1 MNCVSPDEFTLNFLL
16 KARSRM
22 KINIPLDEIHG
33 TVLKFGFCSHL
44 FVCNALIHLYAARGI
59 SGEARRVFAEMV
71 VVDVISWSGLVV
83 AHVRA
88 GELENARCVF
98 DDMPER
104 DVVTWTAM
112 ISGYSQ
118 AKCSREAL
126 DLFWE
131 MIDARVVPDEVTM
144 LSVVST
150 CANLGDLETGIATH
164 QYIDDTRFGWMIS
177 LCNALID
184 MYSKCGC
191 LIRAWQVFNK
201 MNRKSLVTW
210 NTMISTCANHGYADD
225 AIHLYQCMTN
235 SGFSPDGFTF
245 LALLV
250 AYTQKGLVDEGY
262 RVFESM
268 QRDYGIE
275 PRLEHYGYVADML
288 GRAGRLE
295 EAYRLITSMPIPSN
309 HNIWEALLAA
319 CRGYGNV
326 DMGERVVKRLLE
338 LKPEVNC
345 HAILQDIYA
354 AAGWTED
361 AKEIRQTT
369 MFNSVNS

>member
-1 MNCVSPDEFTLNFLL
+1 MNCVSADEFTLNFLL

-164 QYIDDTRFGWMIS
+164 QY
-177 LCNALID
+177 
-184 MYSKCGC
+184 
-191 LIRAWQVFNK
+191 
-201 MNRKSLVTW
+201 
-210 NTMISTCANHGYADD
+210 
-225 AIHLYQCMTN
+225 
-235 SGFSPDGFTF
+235 
-245 LALLV
+245 
-250 AYTQKGLVDEGY
+250 
-262 RVFESM
+262 
-268 QRDYGIE
+268 
-275 PRLEHYGYVADML
+275 
-288 GRAGRLE
+288 
-295 EAYRLITSMPIPSN
+295 
-309 HNIWEALLAA
+309 
-319 CRGYGNV
+319 
-326 DMGERVVKRLLE
+326 
-338 LKPEVNC
+338 
-345 HAILQDIYA
+345 
-354 AAGWTED
+354 
-361 AKEIRQTT
+361 
-369 MFNSVNS
+369 